1 MAPNKTWTEQHQKR
15 YLWLYNWLITDQ
27 DLIKVPKPLNKDN
40 YLTKLS
46 TTTLVKAI
54 QKHKTWG
61 ASSKESMYFMIARWF
76 EINDPKHKEIEYV

>member
-15 YLWLYNWLITDQ
+15 YLWLYNWLIADQ

-54 QKHKTWG
+54 QQNKTWG

-76 EINDPKHKEIEYV
+76 EINDSKNKEI

>member
-1 MAPNKTWTEQHQKR
+1 MAPNKTWTEQHQKI

-40 YLTKLS
+40 YLTKL
-46 TTTLVKAI
+46 TTSTLVKAI

-61 ASSKESMYFMIARWF
+61 ASSKESMYFMI
-76 EINDPKHKEIEYV
+76 